1 MKRWR
6 VYYNGKA
13 KRIIA
18 LGNVVY
24 IKSKNRGS
32 YTRTKEVTV
41 VMEISKALSVFTDI
55 HLDEYFRVG
64 THTNVSHMW

>member
-1 MKRWR
+1 MR
-6 VYYNGKA
+6 YNGKA

-24 IKSKNRGS
+24 IKSTNRGL

-41 VMEISKALSVFTDI
+41 VMGISKPLSVFTDI
-55 HLDEYFRVG
+55 HLDEYLHVG
-64 THTNVSHMW
+64 THSNVSYM